1 MSNPSRS
8 KRRKNPPS
16 ASGTNSQGTSN
27 GTNPTIQQTDASTT
41 YAYNKLMRKLKYWA
55 VAICVIAYIV
65 LFSMVVQIRDNMCSC
80 TCANCCPSVD
90 SSEITEPAETDAS
103 SNQHNTEN
111 TTETSVPSADKEDT
125 STKSEEADTKPSS
138 PKVTSSS
145 YNRSPEYYEKQAV
158 ADLAIERYYNDE
170 WDGSLT
176 EIDGHTVSISK
187 DYGCLLVDSCSASS
201 SNTHSSHIIDLP
213 PEIINNH
220 TALYIHNDGAYD
232 LVNNRLVKYSHGKE
246 EHLSGGPLN
255 WDGMDTENYRPYDVY
270 FYYDEAHDTLFV
282 VASSVPY
289 DYSSE
294 ELKYNIGIYLYVIP
308 NRTKSE
314 LKFVDEIINLSI
326 DDEGLFY
333 QDTSQNI
340 WRYVEKDG
348 NLQFVRASDKLTSE
362 FSRMGI
368 AEGEIEFD
376 WCCTFADGFIGKRE
390 PAFPDGTFSHPVVT
404 TPSVSLIDYV
414 PNYRYRGI
422 YSYFG

>member
-1 MSNPSRS
+1 M
-8 KRRKNPPS
+8 
-16 ASGTNSQGTSN
+16 
-27 GTNPTIQQTDASTT
+27 
-41 YAYNKLMRKLKYWA
+41 
-55 VAICVIAYIV
+55 
-65 LFSMVVQIRDNMCSC
+65 
-80 TCANCCPSVD
+80 
-90 SSEITEPAETDAS
+90 
-103 SNQHNTEN
+103 
-111 TTETSVPSADKEDT
+111 
-125 STKSEEADTKPSS
+125 
-138 PKVTSSS
+138 
-145 YNRSPEYYEKQAV
+145 